1 MNTIDNVIVVVYIVA
16 LLALGFFRRVRKTS
30 TASEV
35 IVGGR
40 LLTLPGF
47 VATLVSTWYGGIL
60 GIGEYSYTYGLSNW
74 LVFGLP
80 YYLAAFLFA
89 MFLAK
94 RARRSE
100 VLSVPHRLGQVYDNK
115 TATLAGFIIYFMTI
129 PAAYILMLGVLAQQL
144 FGWPLWM
151 GVLTGAFFSI
161 VYSYIGGFG
170 SVVRTEGLQFVLM
183 FLGFAVLLV
192 VLVMNYG
199 GLDYLTSRLP
209 ESHLTWHGGKSGWY
223 IASWYFI
230 ALAAL
235 IDPAF
240 YQRCCAAR
248 SENTARNGILVSI
261 VCWAVFDFMTT
272 SCGLYAR
279 ALLPALADPV
289 ASYHLLAVKVLP
301 AGLLG
306 LFALALLATVMSTVD
321 SYAFLAATTLGNDI
335 LPRMG
340 LISEAQVSRY
350 TRIGLIVSSLL
361 CIALALFFR
370 SVVDIWHVFGSI
382 GTPAL
387 LIPVFVA
394 FVGLRRQTAAWAFGS
409 ILAGGAVS
417 LFWFV
422 SQSWVEGGGY
432 LFGWQPI
439 FPALGVSLL
448 LWLLSPKAGP
458 ASLPLKKD

>member
-1 MNTIDNVIVVVYIVA
+1 MNTLDYAIVVVYIVA

-30 TASEV
+30 TPAEV

-60 GIGEYSYTYGLSNW
+60 GIGEYSYNYGVSNW

-100 VLSVPHRLGQVYDNK
+100 VLSVPHRLAQVYDNK

-144 FGWPLWM
+144 FGWPLWL
-151 GVLTGAFFSI
+151 GVLVGAFFSI

-192 VLVMNYG
+192 VLVTSYG
-199 GLDYLTSRLP
+199 GLDFLTSHLP
-209 ESHLTWHGGKSGWY
+209 ETHLTWHGGKSGWY

-248 SENTARNGILVSI
+248 TENTARNGILISI
-261 VCWAVFDFMTT
+261 ACWAVFDFMTT

-279 ALLPALADPV
+279 ALLPDLADPV
-289 ASYHLLAVKVLP
+289 ASYHVLAVKVLP

-335 LPRMG
+335 LPRLG
-340 LISEAQVSRY
+340 LITEAQVSRF
-350 TRIGLIVSSLL
+350 TRLGIVASSLL
-361 CIALALFFR
+361 SVLLALFFR

-394 FVGLRRQTAAWAFGS
+394 FVGLRRQTAAWAFRS

-417 LFWFV
+417 LLWFLT
-422 SQSWVEGGGY
+422 QYWVEGGDY

-439 FPALGVSLL
+439 FPGLAASLI
-448 LWLLSPKAGP
+448 LWFLSPKAEP
-458 ASLPLKKD
+458 VSLPLTGE